1 VKVLVIGGTS
11 FVGRAFVELA
21 ASSGHDVTVFHRG
34 EQEPD
39 GLPPVTHAH
48 GDRDGDL
55 DRLGDATFDAVVD
68 TSGYVPRVVDASA
81 SLLADRAQ
89 RYLFVSTTSVYPDD
103 AEPPVT
109 DDTPV
114 HAPPFPDT
122 EDVTGETYG
131 PLKVA
136 CEVAVRERF
145 GGRAT
150 IVRPGYIVGPLDPTD
165 RSTYWPVR
173 FKQGGEMAVPGTP
186 KDPIQIVDVRD
197 LVAFMMGLVE
207 RRVDGYFNAV
217 TPPNALTMGDLMDTS
232 RKVTGADTK
241 LTWIDEDFLAANL
254 KPEEM
259 NFAPWG
265 PMRGEEAGGS
275 LTGMQASADQ
285 GLKARSLEETVRD
298 TLAWHETR
306 PAERKV
312 SLKSG
317 FTPEKEAEIL
327 KLWHARKT

>member
-34 EQEPD
+34 EREPE
-39 GLPPVTHAH
+39 GLPPVTHVH

-89 RYLFVSTTSVYPDD
+89 RYLFVSTTSVYPDE

-122 EDVTGETYG
+122 EEVTGETYG

-145 GGRAT
+145 ADRAT
-150 IVRPGYIVGPLDPTD
+150 IVRPGYIVGPHD
-165 RSTYWPVR
+165 STER
-173 FKQGGEMAVPGTP
+173 FVSWLRRASTGEEMIAPGP
-186 KDPIQIVDVRD
+186 PDEPLQVVDVRD
-197 LVAFMMGLVE
+197 LGAFMLQLLADDRSGTFGVVGPGEPLTMRSFLETAVDEAGAGTRLVWIERDVAFAVGDEEERYRLFPMWHPEWPGVHRYDASHAIAAGL
-207 RRVDGYFNAV
+207 RHRPF
-217 TPPNALTMGDLMDTS
+217 
-232 RKVTGADTK
+232 R
-241 LTWIDEDFLAANL
+241 
-254 KPEEM
+254 
-259 NFAPWG
+259 
-265 PMRGEEAGGS
+265 
-275 LTGMQASADQ
+275 
-285 GLKARSLEETVRD
+285 ETLRD
-298 TLAWHETR
+298 TLAWDRAR
-306 PAERKV
+306 PQEDLPFGPSRDEERE
-312 SLKSG
+312 L
-317 FTPEKEAEIL
+317 L
-327 KLWHARKT
+327 ARWRG